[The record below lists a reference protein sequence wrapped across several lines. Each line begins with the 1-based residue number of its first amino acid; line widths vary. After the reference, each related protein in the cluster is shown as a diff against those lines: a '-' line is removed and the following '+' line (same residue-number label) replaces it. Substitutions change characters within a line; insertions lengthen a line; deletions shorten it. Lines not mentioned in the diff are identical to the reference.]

1 MQYKIL
7 KKQQNSKQC
16 FVCGMKNDF
25 GLKAAFYELENDELL
40 ALFTPLNEHQS
51 YPGRM
56 HGGIAAAILDET
68 IGRLIMMKDES
79 MFGVTVDLN
88 LKYKKPVP
96 LNEEL
101 RVVARITR
109 DSRKLFEGTGEILL
123 KNGEAAVTAHGK
135 YWKIPMK
142 DMKEFDPVEQEWAV
156 HTSADDPDAIDLQNP
171 DNKNGCEK

>member
-1 MQYKIL
+1 MQYRVM
-7 KKQQNSKQC
+7 KKQQNSKKC
-16 FVCGMKNDF
+16 FVCGMQNDF
-25 GLKAAFYELENDELL
+25 GLKAAFYELENEELL
-40 ALFTPLNEHQS
+40 AIFTPQEEHQS

-68 IGRLIMMKDES
+68 IGRLIMIKDES

-88 LKYKKPVP
+88 LKYKKPVL

-109 DSRKLFEGTGEILL
+109 DTRKLFEGEGEILL
-123 KNGEAAVTAHGK
+123 KNGEVAAAAHGK

-142 DMKEFDPVEQEWAV
+142 EMIEFDPVEQEWAV
-156 HTSADDPDAIDLQNP
+156 YVASGDPEEIDI
-171 DNKNGCEK
+171 